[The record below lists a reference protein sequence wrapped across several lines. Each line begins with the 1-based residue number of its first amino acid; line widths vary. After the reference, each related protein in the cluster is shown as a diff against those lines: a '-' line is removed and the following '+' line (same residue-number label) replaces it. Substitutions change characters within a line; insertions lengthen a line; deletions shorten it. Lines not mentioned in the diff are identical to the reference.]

1 VRGALPNS
9 PSLARCRLRTI
20 VIEPEQGF
28 LPNPLK
34 KVKFVFEGSGKNSQ
48 EGKEAMQERGPSR
61 TAIVTAALRAAHY
74 LLDAEP
80 KILDD
85 KFARAYAG
93 FASDDELLK
102 AINSA
107 SIPDFV
113 RMRTLFALRNRYAE
127 DELGRAIEHGT
138 SQYIILGAGLDS
150 FAYRRPDLL
159 HSLDVYEVDHPASQA
174 WKRARI
180 QELGIKQPA
189 RLHYVPIDFE
199 QETLTAGLT
208 AGGINFNAPMFFSWL
223 GVTQYL
229 FPATVLDT
237 LREIAEL
244 AAAGSEIA
252 FQFVVPPA
260 TLAGDER
267 ALVTELAARAAAIG
281 EPWLSFFEPEELEAH
296 LKRIG
301 FGKVLHFGPQ
311 QATERYLLGR
321 SDGLSLPAY
330 FRMITAGI
338 E

>member
-1 VRGALPNS
+1 
-9 PSLARCRLRTI
+9 
-20 VIEPEQGF
+20 
-28 LPNPLK
+28 
-34 KVKFVFEGSGKNSQ
+34 
-48 EGKEAMQERGPSR
+48 MQERGPSR

-85 KFARAYAG
+85 KFARAFAG

-102 AINSA
+102 AVNST
-107 SIPDFV
+107 SLPDLV

-229 FPATVLDT
+229 SPATVLGA

-244 AAAGSEIA
+244 AAPGSEIA

-267 ALVTELAARAAAIG
+267 ALVTELAAQSATIG

-311 QATERYLLGR
+311 QAAERYLLGR